1 MSCEDMRPQ
10 HRAVAKQ
17 KCLAKGKG
25 YKFINCECKKYGL
38 QQSYRDIK
46 QPEKGRFQES
56 IKPLEKKRY
65 QQSYRDI
72 KRN

>member
-1 MSCEDMRPQ
+1 MRPQ

-25 YKFINCECKKYGL
+25 YKFINCECKKYAA
-38 QQSYRDIK
+38 IK
-46 QPEKGRFQES
+46 SAKGRFQES